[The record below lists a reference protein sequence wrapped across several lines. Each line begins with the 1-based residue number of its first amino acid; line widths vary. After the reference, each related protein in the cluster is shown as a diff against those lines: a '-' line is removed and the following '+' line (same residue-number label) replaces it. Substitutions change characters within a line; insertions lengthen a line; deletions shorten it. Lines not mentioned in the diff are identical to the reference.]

1 MYEEICTQR
10 GILAGAIRPLM
21 GEGGNKFASDP
32 VNRSSSPSA
41 AAAAVIIIASHFY
54 LRSQLQIRLTFRPLA
69 RWRLQYSD
77 SVHSYSF
84 YHDHLQLNFRR
95 IYQYQ

>member
-1 MYEEICTQR
+1 MYEEICSQR

-54 LRSQLQIRLTFRPLA
+54 LRSQLQIRLTFRLIAILRFCPFIF
-69 RWRLQYSD
+69 
-77 SVHSYSF
+77 F

-95 IYQYQ
+95 IY